1 MVVSMLQF
9 VIELPDTNS
18 LKDKRMVIKSL
29 KRKIIDRFK
38 VSAAEVDLQESL
50 TFGQIGVAIVS
61 NNKQFGESVMHKIL
75 TFAEREVPGRIQDVE
90 IYSEQF

>member
-1 MVVSMLQF
+1 MLQF